1 MVERIVGSLDG
12 VHDETLVGLCVGDLM
27 MGVELDGTREGCPD
41 RDTVGRTVGSADG
54 IVDGAMVVS
63 VGVQLDGTREGCSVG
78 VTDGETVSNA
88 DGIVEGE
95 VVGPC
100 DGDPIVGVQ
109 LNGTREGCSV
119 DAKVGDTEGRT
130 YDVGEIVRH

>member
-54 IVDGAMVVS
+54 IIDGAMVGHCVGNLS
-63 VGVQLDGTREGCSVG
+63 VGVQLDGTREGCSV
-78 VTDGETVSNA
+78 
-88 DGIVEGE
+88 
-95 VVGPC
+95 
-100 DGDPIVGVQ
+100 
-109 LNGTREGCSV
+109 
-119 DAKVGDTEGRT
+119 
-130 YDVGEIVRH
+130 